1 MNHPFRREK
10 NTKKLEEKRGEY
22 RKMLCGLSSRGT
34 LILLNFV
41 FFSVGLVV
49 LSVGLWSQYDK
60 NFSTLWNT
68 FEISKIIDAR
78 GLNGASLLL
87 IVSGLSS
94 VIVSFAGLYGSIKKE
109 KCFLTTYCLFIC
121 VILILEVS
129 AASVF
134 VAYQSQAR
142 DKLRDGLNK
151 TVAEINKDYDKGAL
165 QVMNT
170 IQTVFKCCG
179 CDGKNDYLN
188 VTAIT
193 SCETSDSTPTNP
205 KYYENGCFQTILS
218 YLNSHLP
225 IIMGISIAM
234 ILFQVFCLIVSVR
247 LCTIIQYDG
256 YEDI

>member
-1 MNHPFRREK
+1 
-10 NTKKLEEKRGEY
+10 
-22 RKMLCGLSSRGT
+22 MLCGLSSRGT
-34 LILLNFV
+34 SILLNFV
-41 FFSVGLVV
+41 FFSVGLIV
-49 LSVGLWSQYDK
+49 LSVGVWSQYDK

-109 KCFLTTYCLFIC
+109 KCFITTYCLFIC

-142 DKLRDGLNK
+142 DKLREGLNK
-151 TVAEINKDYDKGAL
+151 TVAEINKDYDKAAL

-170 IQTVFKCCG
+170 IQT
-179 CDGKNDYLN
+179 
-188 VTAIT
+188 
-193 SCETSDSTPTNP
+193 
-205 KYYENGCFQTILS
+205 
-218 YLNSHLP
+218 
-225 IIMGISIAM
+225 GISLIYISPLSFFLM
-234 ILFQVFCLIVSVR
+234 ILKIFFSRSKCSNVADAMAR
-247 LCTIIQYDG
+247 MTT
-256 YEDI
+256 